1 MDQALNQ
8 AAIAASKN
16 EVPVGAIISID
27 NKIIATGHNLVE
39 QENSAL
45 MHAECIAISEASKKL
60 KNWRLLN
67 TTLAVTL
74 EPCAMCMGAIANS
87 RIETLIIGAKDPRIG
102 ACGGKF
108 DISSFYPI
116 KVVWGIREEECSKIL
131 RDFFEKKRDEVK

>member
-87 RIETLIIGAKDPRIG
+87 RIETLIIGAKDPRDRKSG
-102 ACGGKF
+102 RVGK
-108 DISSFYPI
+108 
-116 KVVWGIREEECSKIL
+116 ECC
-131 RDFFEKKRDEVK
+131 R